1 VNKELRRVSTVV
13 LLMFIALFAS
23 SSFIQVITAD
33 QLNADGRNVRTLYDS
48 YSAERG
54 PILVDGV
61 AIAESTPVDD
71 QYKYQRSYT
80 QAELYA
86 NVTGYFTLNQSNPG
100 IEGAMNDYLSGTAD
114 AQFLDNL
121 TSIVTGQDPKG
132 AAVELTLDPVVQQA
146 AYDALGEQRGSIVAI
161 RPDTGEIIAMVSKP
175 SYDPNLLAV
184 HDYDT
189 FAAAYDALTS
199 EPTRPLVNRA
209 IAGDLYHPG
218 SVFKPLMAAA
228 AIDSGEFTPD
238 SAFPN
243 PATLTLPG
251 TNSVI
256 TNSSGGACGAGDES
270 SIATALRLSC
280 NIPMAELGQAL
291 GAETI
296 NEYAS
301 RFGFGDDITIP
312 LKVTPSVYPFEAIGD
327 DVAKLMLSSF
337 GQSDVRVTPLQI
349 AMMSAAIANDG
360 VLMQP
365 NLVESIIA
373 PDLTEL
379 KSFQPEVY
387 NTPITAD
394 TATKLTQMMVAGVN
408 DGAASNARINGVDVA
423 GKTGTAEN
431 GSDDPYTL
439 WFTGFAPADNP
450 EVAVA
455 VVVEN
460 GGGLGQ
466 SGFGN
471 SVAAPIAKKV
481 LEAVLNK

>member
-1 VNKELRRVSTVV
+1 MNKELRRVSMVV
-13 LLMFIALFAS
+13 LLMFVALFAS

-33 QLNADGRNVRTLYDS
+33 SLNADGRNVRTLYDS

-61 AIAESTPVDD
+61 AIAESTPIDD

-146 AYDALGEQRGSIVAI
+146 AYDALG
-161 RPDTGEIIAMVSKP
+161 DIIAMVSKP

-189 FAAAYDALTS
+189 FAAAYDTLTS
-199 EPTRPLVNRA
+199 DPTRPLVNRA
-209 IAGDLYHPG
+209 IGGDLYHPG
-218 SVFKPLMAAA
+218 SVFKVIMAAA
-228 AIDSGEFTPD
+228 AIDSGEFTAD
-238 SAFPN
+238 STFPN
-243 PATLTLPG
+243 PASLTLPG
-251 TNSVI
+251 TSSVI
-256 TNSSGGACGAGDES
+256 TNSSGGACGAGDEA

-280 NIPMAELGQAL
+280 NIPMAELGEAL
-291 GAETI
+291 GADTI
-296 NEYAS
+296 DDYAS
-301 RFGFGDDITIP
+301 RFGFGDDLDIP
-312 LKVTPSVYPFEAIGD
+312 LSVTPSIYPIDEIGN
-327 DVAKLMLSSF
+327 DVSKLMLSSF
-337 GQSDVRVTPLQI
+337 GQSDDRVTPLQI
-349 AMMSAAIANDG
+349 AMVSAAVANGG
-360 VLMQP
+360 VLMKP

-387 NTPITAD
+387 NTPISAD
-394 TATKLTQMMVAGVN
+394 TATKLTQMMVAGVS

-431 GSDDPYTL
+431 GSNDPYTL
-439 WFTGFAPADNP
+439 WFTGFAPADDP